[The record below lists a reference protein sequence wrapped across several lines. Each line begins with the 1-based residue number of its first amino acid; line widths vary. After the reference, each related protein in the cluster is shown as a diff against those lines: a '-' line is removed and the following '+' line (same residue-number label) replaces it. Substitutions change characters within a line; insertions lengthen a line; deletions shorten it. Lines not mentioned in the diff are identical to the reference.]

1 MTRLYSIILSMTL
14 LGLAGPVAAH
24 PHDADTLTEL
34 REKSRELA
42 DKARESGE
50 AFIDSD
56 MITNMSELLSDL
68 ADRVDVEKG
77 QGAGTALWIDGD
89 EVVRFNPGGPVD
101 DALKIT
107 GLGQNL
113 SVERETVIKNGT
125 TRTRII
131 IEMDG
136 GENVDIDLPG
146 EPSEPTEALDQE

>member
-1 MTRLYSIILSMTL
+1 MTRLYSIFLSITL

-24 PHDADTLTEL
+24 PHDGDKLTEL

-50 AFIDSD
+50 AFIDSE
-56 MITNMSELLSDL
+56 MITNMSELLSEL

-89 EVVRFNPGGPVD
+89 EVVRFYPGGPVD
-101 DALKIT
+101 DALTIT

-113 SVERETVIKNGT
+113 SVDRETVIKNGT
-125 TRTRII
+125 TRTRIV

-146 EPSEPTEALDQE
+146 EPSEPTGALDQE

>member
-1 MTRLYSIILSMTL
+1 MTRLYSIFLSITL

-24 PHDADTLTEL
+24 PHDGDKLTEL

-50 AFIDSD
+50 AFIDSE
-56 MITNMSELLSDL
+56 MITNMSELLSEL

-101 DALKIT
+101 DALTIT

-113 SVERETVIKNGT
+113 SVDRETVIKNGT
-125 TRTRII
+125 TRTRIV

-146 EPSEPTEALDQE
+146 EPSEPTGALDQE